1 MQIEVPPSPD
11 SREEL
16 IADRQALEILN
27 RIGSRLAAEL
37 NLETMVQM
45 VTDAGVELTGA
56 QFGAFFYNVQ
66 NEEGVT
72 HTLYALAGVP
82 REAFSRFPQ
91 PRATAIFAPS
101 FAGTEIIRSDD
112 ITKDPRYGKSG
123 PHFGMPH
130 GHLPVT
136 SYLAVPVVSR
146 TGEVLGALLFGHE
159 KSAVFTARH
168 EWLMVGVAGHAA
180 VAFDNARLLESAQR
194 EITERRRAEE
204 ALRQFN
210 ETLEARVEA
219 RTAELEHVHEV
230 LRQAQKMEA
239 IGQLTG
245 GIAHDFNNLLQGIV
259 GSLEM
264 ARRRLGQGRTTELPR
279 HVDAAIDSA
288 QRAAS
293 LTHRL
298 LAYSRRQPLAPKTI
312 DLNRLVD
319 SLDDLLQRTL
329 GETIRIRKVLAD
341 DLWLTQC
348 DLHQIESSILNLA
361 INARDAMPD
370 GGTLTIETGNVQF
383 GAQEAAD
390 EMQVAGGDY
399 VCLTVTDTGCG
410 MPPDVIARAFD
421 PFFTTKPIGQGT
433 GLGLSMVYGFARQSE
448 GHTEIKSAPDVGTS
462 VAVFLP
468 RQHAMQLPEG
478 VVELPQQVPHPL
490 RGGSVLLVEDEPT
503 VRSVVANVLQDMG
516 YKVLQAHDGPTGLAV
531 LETGVQL
538 ELLVTDVGLP
548 GLNGRQ
554 LADLARTRQPELK
567 VLFMT
572 GYAEHALMNGNFI
585 GEGLEL
591 ITKPFSIEALAR
603 QVAALVN
610 REIRIRAA
618 T

>member
-1 MQIEVPPSPD
+1 MQIDVPPSPD

-27 RIGSRLAAEL
+27 RIGGRLAAEL

-56 QFGAFFYNVQ
+56 QFGAFFYNIQ

-91 PRATAIFAPS
+91 PRATAVFAPS

-112 ITKDPRYGKSG
+112 ITQDPRYGKSG

-136 SYLAVPVVSR
+136 SYLAIPVVSR

-168 EWLMVGVAGHAA
+168 EWLMAGVAGHAA

-210 ETLEARVEA
+210 ETLEARVKA
-219 RTAELEHVHEV
+219 RTAELEHIHEV

-264 ARRRLGQGRTTELPR
+264 ARRRLDQGRAAELPR

-288 QRAAS
+288 QRAAG

-312 DLNRLVD
+312 DLNRLVA

-329 GETIRIRKVLAD
+329 GETIRIRKLLAD

-370 GGTLTIETGNVQF
+370 GGTLTIETRNVHLA
-383 GAQEAAD
+383 AQEAAD
-390 EMQVAGGDY
+390 ELQVAGGDY

-410 MPPDVIARAFD
+410 MPPEVIARAFD

-448 GHTEIKSAPDVGTS
+448 GHTQIKSAPDVGTS
-462 VAVFLP
+462 VSVFLP
-468 RQHAMQLPEG
+468 RQHAVQLPEG
-478 VVELPQQVPHPL
+478 VVELTQQTPQPL

-516 YKVLQAHDGPTGLAV
+516 YNVLQAHDGPTGLAV
-531 LETGVQL
+531 LETDVQL
-538 ELLVTDVGLP
+538 DLLVTDVGLP

-572 GYAEHALMNGNFI
+572 GYAEHALMKGNFI

-591 ITKPFSIEALAR
+591 ITKPFSIEAFAR
-603 QVAALVN
+603 QVAALVSGG
-610 REIRIRAA
+610 RIRAA
-618 T
+618 K

>member
-56 QFGAFFYNVQ
+56 QFGAFFYNVK

-91 PRATAIFAPS
+91 PRATAVFAPS
-101 FAGTEIIRSDD
+101 FAGTQIIRSDD
-112 ITKDPRYGKSG
+112 ITRDPRYGKSG

-136 SYLAVPVVSR
+136 SYLAIPVVSR

-159 KSAVFTARH
+159 KSGVFTARH

-219 RTAELEHVHEV
+219 RTAELEHIHEV
-230 LRQAQKMEA
+230 LCQTQKMEA

-264 ARRRLGQGRTTELPR
+264 ARRRLGQGRSSELPR

-288 QRAAS
+288 QRAAG

-312 DLNRLVD
+312 DLNPLVD
-319 SLDDLLQRTL
+319 SLDDLLRRTL
-329 GETIRIRKVLAD
+329 GETIRIRKALAD
-341 DLWLTQC
+341 DLWLTRC

-370 GGTLTIETGNVQF
+370 GGTLTIETRNVQLA
-383 GAQEAAD
+383 AQEAAG
-390 EMQVAGGDY
+390 EIQVAGGDY

-410 MPPDVIARAFD
+410 MPPEVIARAFD

-462 VAVFLP
+462 VSVFLP
-468 RQHAMQLPEG
+468 RQYAAQLPEG
-478 VVELPQQVPHPL
+478 VVELAQQTPQPL

-516 YKVLQAHDGPTGLAV
+516 YNVLQAHDGPTGLAV

-538 ELLVTDVGLP
+538 DLLVTDVGLP

-572 GYAEHALMNGNFI
+572 GYAEHALMKGNFI

-591 ITKPFSIEALAR
+591 ITKPFSIEAFAR
-603 QVAALVN
+603 QVAALVSGG
-610 REIRIRAA
+610 RIRAA
-618 T
+618 K

>member
-1 MQIEVPPSPD
+1 MIQVPPSPD

-56 QFGAFFYNVQ
+56 QFGAFFYNVK
-66 NEEGVT
+66 NDEGLT

-112 ITKDPRYGKSG
+112 ITQDHRYGKSG

-136 SYLAVPVVSR
+136 SYLAVPVVSH
-146 TGEVLGALLFGHE
+146 TGEALGALLFGHE

-168 EWLMVGVAGHAA
+168 EWLMAGVAGHAA

-194 EITERRRAEE
+194 EIAERRRAEE
-204 ALRQFN
+204 ALRQLN

-219 RTAELEHVHEV
+219 RTAELEHVHEA

-245 GIAHDFNNLLQGIV
+245 GIAHDFNNLLQGII

-264 ARRRLGQGRTTELPR
+264 TRRRLGQGRTVELPR
-279 HVDAAIDSA
+279 HVDAAIASA
-288 QRAAS
+288 QRAAG

-312 DLNRLVD
+312 DLNQLVD
-319 SLDDLLQRTL
+319 SLDDLLRRSL
-329 GETIRIRKVLAD
+329 GERIHIRKVLAD

-348 DLHQIESSILNLA
+348 DPHQIESSLLNLA
-361 INARDAMPD
+361 INARDAMAD
-370 GGTLTIETGNVQF
+370 GGTLTIETRNLNVEPSTSTTDSD
-383 GAQEAAD
+383 AK
-390 EMQVAGGDY
+390 GGDY

-410 MPPDVIARAFD
+410 MSPDVVSRAFD

-448 GHTEIKSAPDVGTS
+448 GYTEIQSVPEAGTS
-462 VAVFLP
+462 VSVFLP
-468 RQHAMQLPEG
+468 RQQSAQLPED
-478 VVELPQQVPHPL
+478 VIEQERSIPSTQ

-516 YKVLQAHDGPTGLAV
+516 YNVLQAHDGPTGRAI
-531 LETGVQL
+531 LETDVEL
-538 ELLVTDVGLP
+538 DLLVTDVGLP

-554 LADLARTRQPELK
+554 LADLAQTRQSNLK
-567 VLFMT
+567 VLFIT
-572 GYAEHALMNGNFI
+572 GYAEHALMRSSFI

-591 ITKPFSIEALAR
+591 ITKPFSIEAFAR
-603 QVAALVN
+603 QVTALVN
-610 REIRIRAA
+610 GPRRICAEK
-618 T
+618 

>member
-1 MQIEVPPSPD
+1 MIQVPPSSD
-11 SREEL
+11 NREEL

-56 QFGAFFYNVQ
+56 QLGAFFYNVQ

-72 HTLYALAGVP
+72 HTLYALSGAP

-91 PRATAIFAPS
+91 PRATEIFAPS
-101 FAGTEIIRSDD
+101 FAGTDIVRSDD
-112 ITKDPRYGKSG
+112 ITQDPRYGKSG
-123 PHFGMPH
+123 PHFGMPR

-146 TGEVLGALLFGHE
+146 TGEVLGALLFGH
-159 KSAVFTARH
+159 AQPGVFTARH

-194 EITERRRAEE
+194 EIAERRRAEE
-204 ALRQFN
+204 ALRQLN

-219 RTAELEHVHEV
+219 RTAELEQVHEA

-245 GIAHDFNNLLQGIV
+245 GIAHDFNNLLQGII

-264 ARRRLGQGRTTELPR
+264 TRRRLGQGRTVELPR

-288 QRAAS
+288 QRAAG

-312 DLNRLVD
+312 DLNRLID
-319 SLDDLLQRTL
+319 SLNDLLRRTL
-329 GETIRIRKVLAD
+329 GETISIHKVLAD
-341 DLWLTQC
+341 DLWLTRC
-348 DLHQIESSILNLA
+348 DPHQIESSLLNLA

-370 GGTLTIETGNVQF
+370 GGTLTIETRNVQLDPTPD
-383 GAQEAAD
+383 GS
-390 EMQVAGGDY
+390 VKGGDY
-399 VCLTVTDTGCG
+399 ACLTVTDTGCG
-410 MPPDVIARAFD
+410 MSCEVVERACD

-448 GHTEIKSAPDVGTS
+448 GHTEIKSTPDVGTS
-462 VAVFLP
+462 VSVFLP
-468 RQHAMQLPEG
+468 RQHSVPLPED
-478 VVELPQQVPHPL
+478 VIELEQHLPRPGG
-490 RGGSVLLVEDEPT
+490 GGSVLLVEDEPT
-503 VRSVVANVLQDMG
+503 VRSVVAHVLQDMG
-516 YKVLQAHDGPTGLAV
+516 YNVLQAHDGPTGLAI
-531 LETGVQL
+531 LDTGVKL
-538 ELLVTDVGLP
+538 DLLITDVGLP

-554 LADLARTRQPELK
+554 LADLARTRQRELK

-572 GYAEHALMNGNFI
+572 GYAEYALLGGTFI
-585 GEGLEL
+585 DDGLEL

-603 QVAALVN
+603 QVASLVN
-610 REIRIRAA
+610 GESHIRAA
-618 T
+618 R